1 VQVTNNDSEAHPVT
15 ADSGQDFDTTVQPG
29 KTASFAAPKQA
40 GSYRSHRNL
49 HSKHAWHPDGDRLTV
64 RSGVQVGAPMGITCS
79 DGRRC
84 PTDGVFDAGSR

>member
-1 VQVTNNDSEAHPVT
+1 MRPCGPCSVSWCLSGRATAGATVQVTNNDSEAHPVT

-49 HSKHAWHPDGDRLTV
+49 HSKHAWHP
-64 RSGVQVGAPMGITCS
+64 
-79 DGRRC
+79 
-84 PTDGVFDAGSR
+84 